1 MLQCF
6 VPVGILR
13 LVQGNQIYYIFY
25 EFIFLLCVLFVLVV
39 VDLKSH
45 VFEIKMQF
53 QEFPDGFTHSS
64 PQNFNSPGKSLL
76 LYGYNV

>member
-1 MLQCF
+1 MLQSF

-45 VFEIKMQF
+45 VFEIIYAISGISRWF
-53 QEFPDGFTHSS
+53 YT
-64 PQNFNSPGKSLL
+64 LL
-76 LYGYNV
+76 T